1 MSDDFGDS
9 DFGVDYGS
17 EFGGNVD
24 FGASTGDFSGGDDGQ
39 AGISSPFGDGLST
52 PFSQR
57 TLADVTQKARQLALA
72 SIRPRLAQ
80 FQEGIT
86 GLTRLA
92 NASPQALTQQLAPQ
106 IEQARAALKQ
116 MFQQSSQR
124 FGQFGGGQAQREQ
137 ARGAEAIGGQIT
149 RLFGGMPEQARNAL
163 LSLIES
169 FQITPQPA
177 APVTNVSSQPFN
189 AAAMLGALQS
199 GAAIGQTGRGI
210 YDWWNTPT
218 ATPGYQSQGMFP
230 QTYGIYGAPT
240 YDLRSYGSGID
251 TGAIPDF

>member
-9 DFGVDYGS
+9 DFGTDYGS

-24 FGASTGDFSGGDDGQ
+24 FGDSTGDFSGGDNGQ
-39 AGISSPFGDGLST
+39 EGISSPFSDGLST

-57 TLADVTQKARQLALA
+57 TLADVQSMARKLALA

-124 FGQFGGGQAQREQ
+124 FGQFGGGVAQREQ
-137 ARGAEAIGGQIT
+137 ARGAEGIGGQLT
-149 RLFGGMPEQARNAL
+149 RLFGSMPEQARNAL
-163 LSLIES
+163 LALIEN

-177 APVTNVSSQPFN
+177 TPITQISSQPFN
-189 AAAMLGALQS
+189 AASVLGSLQS
-199 GAAIGQTGRGI
+199 GYELGQVGGRV
-210 YDWWNTPT
+210 YSAFNTPT
-218 ATPGYQSQGMFP
+218 QTGNTGVLANQTATNPFAGE
-230 QTYGIYGAPT
+230 I
-240 YDLRSYGSGID
+240 
-251 TGAIPDF
+251 

>member
-1 MSDDFGDS
+1 MPMGEDEEAAEAMANADS
-9 DFGVDYGS
+9 DVTLEGT
-17 EFGGNVD
+17 EGGLGGPD
-24 FGASTGDFSGGDDGQ
+24 GASPF
-39 AGISSPFGDGLST
+39 AEYVRSPFSE
-52 PFSQR
+52 R

-124 FGQFGGGQAQREQ
+124 FGQFGGGVAQREQ
-137 ARGAEAIGGQIT
+137 ARGAEAIGGQLT

-163 LSLIES
+163 LALIES

-177 APVTNVSSQPFN
+177 TPVTSISSQPFN
-189 AAAMLGALQS
+189 AASVLGSLQS
-199 GAAIGQTGRGI
+199 GYQVGQLGSRAYTAF
-210 YDWWNTPT
+210 NTPT
-218 ATPGYQSQGMFP
+218 
-230 QTYGIYGAPT
+230 QTGN
-240 YDLRSYGSGID
+240 
-251 TGAIPDF
+251 TGVLANQTTTNPFAGEL

>member
-9 DFGVDYGS
+9 DFGTDYES

-24 FGASTGDFSGGDDGQ
+24 FGGATGDFSGGNDGRK
-39 AGISSPFGDGLST
+39 GIGSPFDDVLRT
-52 PFSQR
+52 PFSER
-57 TLADVTQKARQLALA
+57 TLADVTHKARQLALA
-72 SIRPRLAQ
+72 SIRPRLAR

-86 GLTRLA
+86 ALTRLA
-92 NASPQALTQQLAPQ
+92 NASPQALTQQLSPQ

-163 LSLIES
+163 LALIES

-177 APVTNVSSQPFN
+177 APIAQVSSQPFTVSSV
-189 AAAMLGALQS
+189 LSSLQS
-199 GAAIGQTGRGI
+199 GYQLGQLGEKAYTAF
-210 YDWWNTPT
+210 NTPT
-218 ATPGYQSQGMFP
+218 QTGNTGVLANQTATNPFAGE
-230 QTYGIYGAPT
+230 I
-240 YDLRSYGSGID
+240 
-251 TGAIPDF
+251 